1 MRYLKI
7 VSILSVLLLTG
18 CVNLTR
24 LQGALALKN
33 GTQSEMIE
41 KMGGKA
47 AFEKLEPLELSMLCS
62 MYASTGKVNTYID
75 CTEIFIRRFKDNT
88 DSETHFLTVSAH
100 EGLAMSLNGLGRY
113 PEAIQALDS
122 GLAILEEKNLRDDS
136 MWGELIRTAE
146 IEMYGFKAVAARK
159 LNDPNTEKESLQFVE
174 DSMPWL
180 NEQTINLH
188 QKTRRVLT
196 QVYFTLEDYD
206 KAAELAKKLPPKPK
220 SEWEKVNDGF
230 DAIFTLGISLALDA
244 IEDELMEDLDEELD
258 LAFDTSLY
266 FQARAD
272 FEAGRYEEALV
283 NFKKLEKYTSISKD
297 FNLHWMYWFD
307 YSRTYLSMGDQQ
319 QAIVTLRKSIEV
331 IESQRTDFN
340 SEMGKMGFSKGKQ
353 QPYEYMVNYQ
363 IDQGDFAEAFA
374 YVERAKA
381 RALVDLMASRENI
394 SFGENGE
401 AEQYLA
407 QLNQFESRIQT
418 GTESAPTN
426 DTRGLIP
433 KKQLK
438 KNYPELAS
446 LISVDTLSSE
456 EAGSLL
462 KDGEVLVEYYLSEDK
477 LYAFVLEGVQ
487 LNVYPL
493 DSRNLEQN
501 IRDFR
506 NALNKPGKEWVKPS
520 QALYRQLLRPF
531 GKRIHNKDLII
542 VPHGPLHYLPF
553 AALHDGRRFVVDKA
567 RIRFMPSASVMKYV
581 GHNQNISDKIL
592 ILGNPDLNNPETDLP
607 GAEIEAQAI
616 AKLWSS
622 ADVKLRSEATE
633 TTIKNN
639 SSDYGVLHLAS
650 HGIFNAETPLESSLL
665 LSPDSYNDGHL
676 TVAEIY
682 GMSLNA
688 DLVTL
693 SACETGLGDIV
704 SGDDVVG
711 LNRGF
716 LYAGADSILSSLWPV
731 EDKPTAF
738 FMTSFYSYLKENEK
752 VKALQLAQ
760 IKTRKKY
767 PHPSRWAAFQLTGAS
782 D

>member
-1 MRYLKI
+1 M
-7 VSILSVLLLTG
+7 
-18 CVNLTR
+18 
-24 LQGALALKN
+24 KN

-41 KMGGKA
+41 KMGGRA
-47 AFEKLEPLELSMLCS
+47 AFEKLDALELSMLCG
-62 MYASTGKVNTYID
+62 MYATSGKINTYID
-75 CTEIFIRRFKDNT
+75 CAEVFVRRFKDST
-88 DSETHFLTVSAH
+88 DAATHFMVVNTH
-100 EGLAMSLNGLGRY
+100 EGLALSLNGLGRY
-113 PEAIQALDS
+113 SDANQAIDR
-122 GLAILEEKNLRDDS
+122 GLEILEEKNLRDHS
-136 MWGELIRTAE
+136 MYGEMIRTAE
-146 IEMYGFKAVAARK
+146 IELHGFKAVIARQ
-159 LNDPNTEKESLQFVE
+159 LGDARTEQESLQFV
-174 DSMPWL
+174 DNSMPWL
-180 NEQTINLH
+180 DDQVVELR
-188 QKTRRVLT
+188 QKTRKILA
-196 QVYFTLEDYD
+196 QVYFSLEDYD
-206 KAAELAKKLPPKPK
+206 KAADLAKKLPPDPEVE
-220 SEWEKVNDGF
+220 SGWDKVTDGV
-230 DAIFTLGISLALDA
+230 DAVLTLGLSVALDA
-244 IEDELMEDLDEELD
+244 YEEKKMEELEEELD

-266 FQARAD
+266 FQGRAD
-272 FEAGRYEEALV
+272 LEGGRYEEALV
-283 NFKKLEKYTSISKD
+283 NFKRLEGYTSISKD

-307 YSRTYLSMGDQQ
+307 YARTYLNLGDQE
-319 QAIVTLRKSIEV
+319 QAITTLRKSIEV

-340 SEMGKMGFSKGKQ
+340 SEMGKMGFSRGKQ
-353 QPYEYMVNYQ
+353 QPYEYMVNYL
-363 IDQGDFAEAFA
+363 IEQGDFAEAFA

-381 RALVDLMASRENI
+381 RALVDLMASREDI
-394 SFGENGE
+394 SFGESDE

-407 QLNQFESRIQT
+407 QLNQFESRIQM
-418 GTESAPTN
+418 GAESAPTN
-426 DTRGLIP
+426 DTRGLVP

-438 KNYPELAS
+438 KKYPELAS
-446 LISVDTLSSE
+446 LISVDTLSSDE
-456 EAGSLL
+456 VGNLL

-477 LYAFVLEGVQ
+477 LYAFVLDGAQ

-493 DSRNLEQN
+493 DSRNLDQN

-506 NALNKPGKEWVKPS
+506 TALNKPGKEWIKPS
-520 QALYRQLLRPF
+520 KALYRQLLRPF

-616 AKLWSS
+616 AGLWSS

-633 TTIKNN
+633 TTIKNDAAN
-639 SSDYGVLHLAS
+639 YGIFHLAS

-665 LSPDSYNDGHL
+665 LAPDSYNDGHL

-731 EDKPTAF
+731 EDKPTAY
-738 FMTSFYSYLKENEK
+738 FMTSFYGYLKENEK